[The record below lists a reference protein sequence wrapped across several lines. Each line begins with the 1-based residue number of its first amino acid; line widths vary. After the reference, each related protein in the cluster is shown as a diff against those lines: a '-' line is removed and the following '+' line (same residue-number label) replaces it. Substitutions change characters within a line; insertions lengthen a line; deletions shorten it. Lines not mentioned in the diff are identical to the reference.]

1 MWAWILCVIF
11 LEIHFYYI
19 LPKNGSVTGGGGGEE
34 LILCRIGFEKA
45 LR

>member
-1 MWAWILCVIF
+1 MWAWILYVIVCYFIF

-34 LILCRIGFEKA
+34 LILCHIGF
-45 LR
+45 